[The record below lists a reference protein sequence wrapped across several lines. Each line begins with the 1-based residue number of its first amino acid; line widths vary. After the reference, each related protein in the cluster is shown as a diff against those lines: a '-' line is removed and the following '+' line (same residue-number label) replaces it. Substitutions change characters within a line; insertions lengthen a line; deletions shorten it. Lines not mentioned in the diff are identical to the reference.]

1 MAAISAPPAA
11 PLMCSFSRLAFCTVL
26 LLLSR
31 CRRKGRPSCQQDFYY
46 PLPPRYSPFPPAPQH
61 ARYFLTCALFLAIS
75 SNFSSFRP
83 V

>member
-46 PLPPRYSPFPPAPQH
+46 PPPATAPSPPPRSTPATSSH
-61 ARYFLTCALFLAIS
+61 VRYF
-75 SNFSSFRP
+75 
-83 V
+83 